1 MTKAASIKE
10 LLAQAQTK
18 KTTIPVKCH
27 TCRWLMSLE
36 PEDAQAV
43 QDAIFSG
50 EWHSS
55 RLIALLKPMGLDV
68 DPGALNHH
76 RKKQHQISTR

>member
-10 LLAQAQTK
+10 LLAQAQDR
-18 KTTIPVKCH
+18 KTVKPTKCH
-27 TCRWLMSLE
+27 TCRWLTTLE
-36 PEDAQAV
+36 PDDAQAV
-43 QDAIFSG
+43 QEAIFSG

-76 RKKQHQISTR
+76 RKKQHQVPTS